1 MHKTIFDSPI
11 LAPALRWLSRRIFR
25 LKGWEIDF
33 SARQGVDKCV
43 IIGAPH
49 TSNWDLPYALMLA
62 FSQELPIYWMG
73 KVQIFKPPF
82 RGLMMWLGGI
92 PIDRS
97 AAHNAVSQA
106 AEQFSNAEQLYM
118 VIAPEGTR
126 AKVETWKTGFYHIA
140 HQSGVPILPVYL
152 DMKQRKAGIYCCYRT
167 SGDADQ
173 DIAEIR
179 AMYGD
184 LLLRHKHNQLGD

>member
-1 MHKTIFDSPI
+1 MHRTIFDSPI
-11 LAPALRWLSRRIFR
+11 FAPALRWISRKILK
-25 LKGWEIDF
+25 LKGWELDF
-33 SARQGVDKCV
+33 EASKRVDKCV

-49 TSNWDLPYALMLA
+49 TSNWDLPYALMLG

-73 KVQIFKPPF
+73 KIQIFRPPF

-97 AAHNAVSQA
+97 GAHNVVGQA
-106 AEQFSNAEQLYM
+106 ANQFRSAEQLYM

-126 AKVETWKTGFYHIA
+126 SKVEQWKTGFYHIA
-140 HQSGVPILPVYL
+140 HQAGVPVLPAYL
-152 DMKQRKAGIYCCYRT
+152 DLKNRKAGIYCCYHT
-167 SGDADQ
+167 SGDAEK
-173 DIAEIR
+173 DIQEIQSL
-179 AMYGD
+179 YGD